1 MKLHNKI
8 LIGLFAGAAL
18 GVSAHFFFPGAGWL
32 EWFNNNLMNPV
43 GQVFLRMLL
52 MVVVPLVFASI
63 ALGVVGLGDLRHVG
77 RVGARTLGYFLL
89 STIISAILGL
99 VLVNTLQPG
108 AGMDP
113 AIRQQLLD
121 SYSSQAAGL
130 QSGAETGFGIQ
141 TFVNI
146 VPRNPIAAAA
156 NMDMLAVIFFALMV
170 GAALTYI
177 PEDKSRTFVSFLEGL
192 NEVVIKI
199 IDFAMALA
207 PYGVFGLIFYTT
219 SRFGWDILQQLGMYV
234 VVVLVGLLLHGIVS
248 ISILVKT
255 MGGMDPIEFWTKARA
270 SIVTAFSTSSSGA
283 TLPTNISVAEREMGV
298 PPKVAGF
305 VLPLGATMNM
315 NGTALYEGVTV
326 LFLSQVFGIELSL
339 FQQIVVVV
347 LSVLMAVGAAGVPGG
362 SLPLMMVVLA
372 TVGVPPES
380 IAIILGVDR
389 ILDMSRTVLNV
400 SGDLSAAV
408 YVARAERGSEQRV
421 RTEG

>member
-8 LIGLFAGAAL
+8 LVGLVAGAAL
-18 GVSAHFFFPGAGWL
+18 GVAAHFFFPGAAWL
-32 EWFNNNLMNPV
+32 DWINDNLMNPV

-89 STIISAILGL
+89 STLISATLGL
-99 VLVNTLQPG
+99 FLVNTIKPG
-108 AGMDP
+108 SGMEP
-113 AIRQQLLD
+113 SIREQLLA

-130 QSGAETGFGIQ
+130 QSGAETGFGIH

-146 VPRNPIAAAA
+146 VPRNPVAAAA

-170 GAALTYI
+170 GAALTFI
-177 PEDKSRTFVSFLEGL
+177 PQEKSRTFVSFLEGL
-192 NEVVIKI
+192 NEIVIKI

-234 VVVLVGLLLHGIVS
+234 VVVLVGLLLHGAVS
-248 ISILVKT
+248 LSILVKT
-255 MGGMDPIEFWTKARA
+255 LGGMNPLDFWKKARA

-326 LFLSQVFGIELSL
+326 LFLSQVFGIELTL
-339 FQQIVVVV
+339 LQQIVVVI

-408 YVARAERGSEQRV
+408 YVARAEAMGERK
-421 RTEG
+421 